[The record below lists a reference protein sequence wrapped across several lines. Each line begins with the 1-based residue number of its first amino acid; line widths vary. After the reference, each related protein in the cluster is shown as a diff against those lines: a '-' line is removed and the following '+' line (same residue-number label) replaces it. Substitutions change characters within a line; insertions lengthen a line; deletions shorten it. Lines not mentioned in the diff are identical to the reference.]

1 MRLCGAISFPNTT
14 LGNRQRVAWK
24 RLINNIASSACSST
38 FDKAAA
44 YAEGYAHA
52 LVDSDQIDICIER
65 DVFFIEMVN
74 AWRCA
79 RNNSSTS
86 TYL

>member
-52 LVDSDQIDICIER
+52 LVDSDQVDISIQR
-65 DVFFIEMVN
+65 DVLIIETVD

-79 RNNSSTS
+79 RVGSSTS